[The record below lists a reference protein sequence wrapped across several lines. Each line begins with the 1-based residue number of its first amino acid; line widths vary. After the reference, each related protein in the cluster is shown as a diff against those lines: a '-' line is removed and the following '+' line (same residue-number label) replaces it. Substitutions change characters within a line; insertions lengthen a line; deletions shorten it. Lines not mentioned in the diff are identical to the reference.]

1 VHRQTRIRPR
11 AIVWG
16 LVVAACLIVGMAGS
30 GMAAQEPNPEPL
42 WNAYPLDD
50 QGSSGSAGQNAST
63 TTTPTQPAASPAATT
78 TQAQVTVTDEAGD
91 DPPWALMV
99 AAAAGGAMFVVLLL
113 MLQGRRAR
121 GRDEGPLVGP
131 ADEWPWLT
139 SKANGEAREFRA
151 ERLRNAPRT
160 PTANGLGGERGA
172 DVAASARAAE
182 RGQESERELAAD
194 SVPSGAA
201 AEPEQER
208 AVEPVSNGPVV
219 EPSAEPEQERAVEPA
234 PNGAAAEPAGES
246 GEERIAE
253 PAPNGA
259 AAEPSAEPEQERAA
273 EASSGAAAEPL
284 AEPEPERVAEREPA
298 ANGAVAEPASSPF
311 DVVEAD
317 AVPRHRFD
325 REAEAPN
332 GRPTPA
338 RRGPICQVRWSAPGM
353 CFYAATTDVN
363 GVEHRLAWSPP
374 IEWRESGPPD
384 EDSREARAAVR
395 VLAKDLRDKG
405 WRPMR
410 AKGDDFDEQRW
421 YARRFR
427 FPVAAGDDDVAPWQH
442 GPPAAA
448 SHGEV

>member
-1 VHRQTRIRPR
+1 VHRPTRIRPR

-16 LVVAACLIVGMAGS
+16 LVVAACLILGMAGS

-50 QGSSGSAGQNAST
+50 DQGSTGGAGQNAST
-63 TTTPTQPAASPAATT
+63 TSTPTQPAASPAAAT
-78 TQAQVTVTDEAGD
+78 TQAPVTVADEAGD
-91 DPPWALMV
+91 GPPWALMI

-121 GRDEGPLVGP
+121 SRDERPLVGP

-139 SKANGEAREFRA
+139 SKANGEARELGA
-151 ERLRNAPRT
+151 ERLRTAPRA
-160 PTANGLGGERGA
+160 PTANGIGREHGA
-172 DVAASARAAE
+172 DVAPSARAAE
-182 RGQESERELAAD
+182 RGQESER
-194 SVPSGAA
+194 A
-201 AEPEQER
+201 AEPL
-208 AVEPVSNGPVV
+208 SNG
-219 EPSAEPEQERAVEPA
+219 AV
-234 PNGAAAEPAGES
+234 
-246 GEERIAE
+246 
-253 PAPNGA
+253 
-259 AAEPSAEPEQERAA
+259 AEPSAEPAR
-273 EASSGAAAEPL
+273 
-284 AEPEPERVAEREPA
+284 EPEPAT
-298 ANGAVAEPASSPF
+298 NGAVAEPASSAF

-325 REAEAPN
+325 REPEASN
-332 GRPTPA
+332 GPPAVA
-338 RRGPICQVRWSAPGM
+338 RRGPICQVRWSAPGT

-395 VLAKDLRDKG
+395 VLAKELRDKG

-427 FPVAAGDDDVAPWQH
+427 FPVAEGDDDVAPWQH
-442 GPPAAA
+442 GPPATA
-448 SHGEV
+448 SRAHGEP